1 VLEVISDQCLVVEEK
16 VALVEIA
23 PLRLAQRTLPR
34 QTQGKFTNPNF
45 EFRNEYLRVLGG
57 EKNKNSAPSA
67 SIRVPQLLL
76 KKGRGYI
83 DPLQIYLL
91 PASLL
96 SKIVSLNLA

>member
-45 EFRNEYLRVLGG
+45 EFRNEYLRVLGVLGG
-57 EKNKNSAPSA
+57 EKKTDRIQNTGVRSSVKSE
-67 SIRVPQLLL
+67 QWE
-76 KKGRGYI
+76 G
-83 DPLQIYLL
+83 
-91 PASLL
+91 
-96 SKIVSLNLA
+96 